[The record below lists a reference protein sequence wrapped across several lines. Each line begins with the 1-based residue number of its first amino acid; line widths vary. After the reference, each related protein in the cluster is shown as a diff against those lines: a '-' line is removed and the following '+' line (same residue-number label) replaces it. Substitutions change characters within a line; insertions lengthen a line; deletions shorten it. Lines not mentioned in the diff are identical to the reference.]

1 MHMYTHVLCVYLF
14 TVFLPHHR
22 PEGKLHEGRKFTVK
36 HQCLAKCLANNSYP
50 MNVFQINEQM
60 WAFLI
65 HKMGNN
71 NPCHNG
77 LLLGMSKTTQ
87 EEHPIFSTEQEAL
100 RLWS

>member
-14 TVFLPHHR
+14 TVFLLHYR

-50 MNVFQINEQM
+50 MNISQINEQM

-87 EEHPIFSTEQEAL
+87 EEHSIFSTEQEAL